1 MKNQF
6 SNLGKALNQAEQ
18 KQITGG
24 TEVPKETC
32 WTSDYD
38 EWCCKNLGTNCKQN

>member
-18 KQITGG
+18 KQISGG
-24 TEVPKETC
+24 YDPKIRCGEYNEDC
-32 WTSDYD
+32 SGYCYQDRCYP
-38 EWCCKNLGTNCKQN
+38 L